1 MAERGAFL
9 CGQASS
15 LPGMGGSLLIV
26 EMVEIPQGFLEEAPI
41 QLEGCA
47 REGKP
52 ERLPERKAWPKQ
64 RPRGWGQFPC
74 AAS

>member
-1 MAERGAFL
+1 MAGRGVFL

-26 EMVEIPQGFLEEAPI
+26 EIPQGFLEEAPV
-41 QLEGCA
+41 QLTLEGCA
-47 REGKP
+47 REGKS

-64 RPRGWGQFPC
+64 RSRGWGQFPC